1 MQGVVNFLPRS
12 REIHV
17 GEECVRADNAV
28 RLGRDRR
35 LIGRRANVV
44 FPLARK
50 VGFFPPRDP
59 IDLLSYD
66 TFLLLD
72 LFTSRDNKESLESW
86 FSLWIYIYKERE
98 REGK

>member
-1 MQGVVNFLPRS
+1 M
-12 REIHV
+12 
-17 GEECVRADNAV
+17 RADNAV
-28 RLGRDRR
+28 HLGRDRR